1 MSSVRGLLS
10 GSTAARIALTLWVGG
25 MWITGYLVAPVL
37 FNMLDKQTAGD
48 VAGQLF
54 TIMSY
59 VGLGCATLLLMDA
72 STAGKAMW
80 KQASVRLV
88 IVMVLI
94 VMIGQWV
101 LQPMMV
107 ELKAQGLDQAAV
119 ATQFGRLHGVAQVL
133 FMINSLLGLALVVF
147 PDIRTTEA

>member
-1 MSSVRGLLS
+1 MV
-10 GSTAARIALTLWVGG
+10 T
-25 MWITGYLVAPVL
+25 PVL

-59 VGLGCATLLLMDA
+59 VGLGCAALLLMDA
-72 STAGKAMW
+72 STADNAMW
-80 KQASVRLV
+80 KQAGVRLV

-94 VMIGQWV
+94 IMIGQWV

-107 ELKAQGLDQAAV
+107 ELKAQGLGQAAV
-119 ATQFGRLHGVAQVL
+119 AAQFGRLHGVAQVL
-133 FMINSLLGLALVVF
+133 FMINSLLGLVLVVW
-147 PDIRTTEA
+147 PGRWVD

>member
-1 MSSVRGLLS
+1 MASARGLLS

-25 MWITGYLVAPVL
+25 IWVTGYLVAPVL

-59 VGLGCATLLLMDA
+59 VGLGCAVLLLMDA
-72 STAGKAMW
+72 STANTVMW
-80 KQASVRLV
+80 KQTRVRL
-88 IVMVLI
+88 IAVMVLI
-94 VMIGQWV
+94 VVVGQWG

-107 ELKAQGLDQAAV
+107 ELKAQGLDQATV
-119 ATQFGRLHGVAQVL
+119 AAQFGRLHGAAQVL

-147 PDIRTTEA
+147 PNRLED

>member
-1 MSSVRGLLS
+1 MKSARGLLS

-25 MWITGYLVAPVL
+25 MWATGYLVTPVL

-54 TIMSY
+54 TIISY
-59 VGLGCATLLLMDA
+59 VGLGCAVLLLMDA
-72 STAGKAMW
+72 STANTAMW
-80 KQASVRLV
+80 KQTRVRL
-88 IVMVLI
+88 IAAMVLI
-94 VMIGQWV
+94 VMVGQWG

-119 ATQFGRLHGVAQVL
+119 AAQFGRLHGVAQVL
-133 FMINSLLGLALVVF
+133 FMINSLLGLALVVW
-147 PDIRTTEA
+147 PNRLED